1 MPPPPKYA
9 VIYTLRVIQ
18 LFSIGVGFHFVL
30 KIIANIATGRLL
42 TQVLGFVF
50 TVLVLIASSLTLA
63 RLQAK
68 YPDLSRRALKSAD
81 RRFDTPLSTKTQTV
95 FTVLLFGFIL
105 LVGGYMMI
113 CLFWN
118 PSWLP

>member
-1 MPPPPKYA
+1 MPSQPKYA
-9 VIYTLRVIQ
+9 VIYALRVIQ

-30 KIIANIATGRLL
+30 KIIANIATGKLL
-42 TQVLGFVF
+42 TQILGFVL

-63 RLQAK
+63 HLQDK
-68 YPDLSRRALKSAD
+68 YPDLSSRALKSAD

-95 FTVLLFGFIL
+95 FKVLLLGFIL
-105 LVGGYMMI
+105 LVVGYMTI

-118 PSWLP
+118 PTWLP